1 MNQTKPKTNLQQVNS
16 VPDFFEN
23 LGNKAYLFTLTLLL
37 VVAFFVFQ
45 DFLLF
50 KNIFLYKDIGSD
62 TLNGVYP
69 YFRHLASYFNQHGVP
84 TWSFA
89 EGMGQSIMAGFLRD
103 PFQLPAILAGPESM
117 PKIFIYVE
125 VSKIILG
132 GSVFYFYLKS
142 LKISN
147 YSATLGALLF
157 SFSGF
162 MIIGACWYLFTFEA
176 FSLALLLLG
185 FEKIYQKKQ
194 WAVFILAVFIT
205 GISFP
210 VNLFPFGLFILF
222 YALFRFLQDQKFN
235 GRVFIQLL
243 VQLILAGVIGV
254 LVSGPFLLENIFQ
267 VLESPRGS
275 GTDSYFAL
283 LSSSPKFALVSKY
296 EFGSSVMRMFSSDI
310 LGSGNNF
317 SGFQNYLE
325 SPLGYCGLI
334 SLMLFTQVFTLL
346 EKSKRRIYLGLLI
359 LWLIP
364 TLFPYFRYA
373 FWLFSG
379 DYYRIYSFF
388 LALVL
393 IIFSVQ
399 ALDLILKSKK
409 IHLISLIAT
418 LGFWLLLTS
427 IHYKS
432 PIAYPGSQPVVRELI
447 RDETITFFVR
457 IFLLFYALVL
467 YFLTKSQNQVLV
479 KSLLLVLVGI
489 ELIYLSSV
497 SVSKRDIV
505 SARELKEKTGYN
517 DYSIEA
523 VKYIKSGE
531 KGFFRIDKMY
541 FSGGA
546 MHGSLNDHK
555 VQDYYGTSSYNSFA
569 QINFVNYMRG
579 YDVIDK
585 YNEYASRWVDGLR
598 NRPFLEPLNHV
609 KYVLTKNSAIN
620 PLWRNTHDS
629 VAKFGDVLVLK
640 HKYELPIGYTY
651 EAFMPRSEFDRLSP
665 TQKDLISYKA
675 VIVEDNDMA
684 RAGNLKRL
692 GLNDSI
698 DFRTFTW
705 DYLPNAIQNLKQE
718 ALQLKVFEQDRLEG
732 NIKVSK
738 EKIAFFSFP
747 YDKGW
752 KAYIDGKETEKLL
765 VSCGMTG
772 LLIPA
777 GEHQIELVYQLRF
790 FGKGLILAGFGILL
804 AGICFFI
811 NRKKQLKTA
820 THG

>member
-1 MNQTKPKTNLQQVNS
+1 MNQTKQKPAPLPANS
-16 VPDFFEN
+16 GPDFFEN
-23 LGNKAYLFTLTLLL
+23 LGNRAYLFTLTLLMA
-37 VVAFFVFQ
+37 VAFFVFQ

-50 KNIFLYKDIGSD
+50 KNVFLYKDIGSD

-69 YFRHLASYFNQHGVP
+69 YFRHLASYFKEHGMP

-125 VSKIILG
+125 VFKIILG
-132 GSVFYFYLKS
+132 GSVFYFFLKS
-142 LKISN
+142 LKVSN

-176 FSLALLLLG
+176 FNLALLLLG

-194 WAVFILAVFIT
+194 WGIFILAVFIT

-222 YALFRFLQDQKFN
+222 YSLFRFLQDQKFN
-235 GRVFIQLL
+235 GGRFLNLLTQL
-243 VQLILAGVIGV
+243 VLAGIIGV
-254 LVSGPFLLENIFQ
+254 LLSGPFLLENIFQ

-310 LGSGNNF
+310 LGSGNSF

-334 SLMLFTQVFTLL
+334 SLMLFTQVFTQL
-346 EKSKRRIYLGLLI
+346 EKSKRRVYIGLFV

-393 IIFSVQ
+393 ILFSVQ

-409 IHLISLIAT
+409 VNLIALIGT

-432 PIAYPGSQPVVRELI
+432 PITYPGSQAMVKELI

-457 IFLLFYALVL
+457 SFLLFYALVI
-467 YFLTKSQNQVLV
+467 YFLVKSKNQVLV
-479 KSLLLVLVGI
+479 KTLLLVLVGI
-489 ELIYLSSV
+489 ELIYLSSI

-505 SARELKEKTGYN
+505 SGRELKEKTGYN
-517 DYSIEA
+517 DYSMEA
-523 VKYIKSGE
+523 VKYMKSRE
-531 KGFFRIDKMY
+531 KGFFRVDKMY

-569 QINFVNYMRG
+569 QINFVKYMRG

-585 YNEYASRWVDGLR
+585 YSEYASRWVDGLR

-609 KYVLTKNSAIN
+609 KYVLTKNASIN
-620 PLWRNTHDS
+620 PLWKNTHDS
-629 VAKFGDVLVLK
+629 VAKFGDVVVLK
-640 HKYELPIGYTY
+640 HKFELPIGYTY

-665 TQKDLISYKA
+665 TQKDLMSYKA
-675 VIVEDNDMA
+675 VIIEDEDLQKT
-684 RAGNLKRL
+684 GTLKRI

-705 DYLPNAIQNLKQE
+705 DYLPNKIQDLKQE
-718 ALQLKVFEQDRLEG
+718 SLQLSVFEQDRIEG
-732 NIKVSK
+732 KIKLSK
-738 EKIAFFSFP
+738 EKLAYFSFP

-772 LLIPA
+772 LVIPA
-777 GEHQIELVYQLRF
+777 GEHSIELVYHLRF
-790 FGKGLILAGFGILL
+790 YGKGWILFALGL
-804 AGICFFI
+804 ALGGGLYFF
-811 NRKKQLKTA
+811 NRKKQLKA
-820 THG
+820 STHG